1 MALNVSVTVVVEA
14 PSVTAPPVGTVRT
27 GVSFVPVIVIVKTWL
42 ALLVPSVV
50 LTVKVSS
57 TVVPAAIALVSASV
71 LSNV

>member
-1 MALNVSVTVVVEA
+1 MSVTVVVDA
-14 PSVTAPPVGTVRT
+14 PSVKAPPVGTVKT
-27 GVSFVPVIVIVKTWL
+27 GVSFVPVIVMVNTWL

-57 TVVPAAIALVSASV
+57 AVVPAAIAPVSASV